1 VLSPAGP
8 SGRHLWLE
16 TVRNFM
22 ENGAKVLVTH
32 RGRIAEP
39 FGDLQWPLP
48 DHPVLRL
55 NWNSESD
62 YNFGGGWNLPGTEIM
77 TPLSP
82 RHLLYVKVGAKM
94 NISDTSLRSELPRLY
109 ELKMQELIH
118 QKRTSIFTGSRSTAQ
133 DTAPWATEP
142 GTVSRGAKEALVLL
156 VVTRLARADARGL
169 PLTTA

>member
-1 VLSPAGP
+1 V
-8 SGRHLWLE
+8 
-16 TVRNFM
+16 
-22 ENGAKVLVTH
+22 ENGAKVL
-32 RGRIAEP
+32 
-39 FGDLQWPLP
+39 
-48 DHPVLRL
+48 
-55 NWNSESD
+55 
-62 YNFGGGWNLPGTEIM
+62 FGGGWNLPGTEIM

-109 ELKMQELIH
+109 ELKMQEVIH